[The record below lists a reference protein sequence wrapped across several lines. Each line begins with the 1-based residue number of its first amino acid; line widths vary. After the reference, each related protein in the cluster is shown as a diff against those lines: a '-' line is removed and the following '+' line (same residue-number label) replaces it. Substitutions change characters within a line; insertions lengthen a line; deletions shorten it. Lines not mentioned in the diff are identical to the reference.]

1 VVIFDSDFLSA
12 ADLDPGAAL
21 LADPVIIPRLFRLA
35 LSIIVP
41 HPDVAVGVGR
51 V

>member
-1 VVIFDSDFLSA
+1 VVVFDGVFLSR
-12 ADLDPGAAL
+12 ADLDPGAVL
-21 LADPVIIPRLFRLA
+21 LAYPVIIPRLFKLA

>member
-1 VVIFDSDFLSA
+1 VIVFDGDFLPA
-12 ADLDPGAAL
+12 ADLDPGAVFPAY
-21 LADPVIIPRLFRLA
+21 PVIIPRLFRLA

-41 HPDVAVGVGR
+41 HSDVAVGVGR